1 MLNTSADPCG
11 NTTTYAYNLT
21 YWGALATTVTNPL
34 NQGTTN
40 TYDFNTSLLAST
52 TDPNNLTTTYC
63 SSTFCYDS
71 MWRVTEVSH
80 PDGGVDTITH
90 QEVTPPFTATLTSTI
105 NSSQNEV
112 KTNVFDGLGRISQT
126 QLTSDPQ
133 GTVLTNTTY
142 DALGRVATESN
153 PYRSGTDATSSP
165 GTTTYGY
172 DALSRKITVAYQ
184 DNVSVLNTAYCGPS
198 TLVTDPTGKW
208 RRSRV
213 DALGRLAE
221 VDEPNSPTATVASN
235 GCPGTNEPIWVT
247 SYTNDALG
255 NLLQAVQNSSRTRT
269 FTYDSISR
277 LLTATN
283 PENGEIQYAYNPDG
297 PVLT

>member
-1 MLNTSADPCG
+1 
-11 NTTTYAYNLT
+11 
-21 YWGALATTVTNPL
+21 
-34 NQGTTN
+34 
-40 TYDFNTSLLAST
+40 
-52 TDPNNLTTTYC
+52 
-63 SSTFCYDS
+63 
-71 MWRVTEVSH
+71 
-80 PDGGVDTITH
+80 
-90 QEVTPPFTATLTSTI
+90 
-105 NSSQNEV
+105 
-112 KTNVFDGLGRISQT
+112 
-126 QLTSDPQ
+126 
-133 GTVLTNTTY
+133 
-142 DALGRVATESN
+142 
-153 PYRSGTDATSSP
+153 
-165 GTTTYGY
+165 
-172 DALSRKITVAYQ
+172 
-184 DNVSVLNTAYCGPS
+184 VSVLNTAYCGPS